1 MNASALYFLFL
12 FAASVL
18 AGAASLAEAAAE
30 AAADAPRHGPITTVE
45 QRGESGER
53 FPVSVTT
60 DEGVWVGFRPELHP
74 ARPEKV
80 HRSFVHAQGNTVN
93 RIVTDLSNGLFF
105 GYRLT
110 ARLTSERRVRIEV
123 GPLPADFNPLTSLA
137 DGCPRC
143 PPFTPLSAALVRYP
157 KAQVIEDGAA
167 FTFELLRNSRTGE
180 SLSDFVR
187 VRAPKPEA
195 PLTEP
200 VKVVTTTG
208 APGTRFRV
216 DLALRWDTSNPEGLL
231 AEVHVFDLRTGKE
244 TNKALL
250 PLARPEDSGQLRFG
264 AMSPASLQLQD
275 VHLQVHASQLAGT
288 VVYTLDVREGPDLVH
303 AEKVTVPYPRR

>member
-1 MNASALYFLFL
+1 MKPRTPRVLFL
-12 FAASVL
+12 VGVL
-18 AGAASLAEAAAE
+18 ASSPK
-30 AAADAPRHGPITTVE
+30 AAADAPQSGPITTVE
-45 QRGESGER
+45 QRGESGEG

-60 DEGVWVGFRPELHP
+60 DEGVWLGFRPELHP
-74 ARPEKV
+74 ARPENID
-80 HRSFVHAQGNTVN
+80 RSFVQAQGSTVD

-110 ARLTSERRVRIEV
+110 ARLASESRVRIEV
-123 GPLPADFNPLTSLA
+123 GPLPADFKPLTSLV

-157 KAQVIEDGAA
+157 KAQVIDDGAA

-195 PLTEP
+195 PLTAP
-200 VKVVTTTG
+200 VKTVTTTG

-216 DLALRWDTSNPEGLL
+216 DLTLRWDASNLEGLL
-231 AEVHVFDLRTGKE
+231 AEVHIFDLRTGKE
-244 TNKALL
+244 MNKARL

-264 AMSPASLQLQD
+264 AMSPANLQLQD
-275 VHLQVHASQLAGT
+275 VHLQVHASQSTGT
-288 VVYTLDVREGPDLVH
+288 VVYTLDVREGQELVH